1 MTRLE
6 DLRLNLAN
14 YQLHS
19 PGVCFMHASA
29 QSSLLFPRSRMAPTK
44 RRGPFES
51 DDDSDGAESLD
62 SQSSA
67 RKRRR
72 TSRNTSVATGS
83 SDDDEMDVSTPPSD
97 LESGAD
103 SENDED
109 DRTATQAELA
119 KRAKGRN
126 QKNEA
131 VASGILERVE
141 MKNFMC
147 HGEYRVD
154 LGPLINFICGQNGSG
169 KSAILTAIILCL
181 GGKASATNRGSS
193 LKSFIKEGQDSAKIA
208 CFIKNQGENAYM
220 PDDYGASIEVER
232 SFSRNGTSGFK
243 IKSSSGRI
251 VSTKKADL
259 EDICDHFVLQMDNP
273 LNILHQDQAR
283 QFITVAT
290 PPEKYRFFLKGVLL
304 EQLDADYRLIEEQ
317 LDNIIPKI
325 ERGRSDL
332 KTYKQ
337 TWELAHARALEVRQ
351 HETLWDRRRDIRRM
365 RVWEQVVRQ
374 EENLEKYTTTRA
386 ELETKLAA
394 TRERASLIR
403 QTYDQ
408 SLQRAANAGQ
418 VLQDAEAEVQKVRDD
433 KNEEKAEQEK
443 AKGEMHEVQAEH
455 RQLRDTVK
463 GAEAAIATKMQ
474 EITQEEDRLAEVDG
488 GGAARRRRELIEA
501 REAVKEAATMQQDH
515 SKQTEKLKQAIDAA
529 ADKVTEA
536 SIAAKAKQQGIDQ
549 QEQQLRNI
557 RNRETPDTV
566 FHHNMP
572 QLITAIGRETRFR
585 QKPIGPIGKHIKL
598 LKPEW
603 SSLLEKYFGNTL
615 NGFVVTCKTDQS
627 IMQNLMKRFNVF
639 VPVIITGQA
648 LIDTAPTEPDGSF
661 STVLRCMEIDNI
673 LVRKVL
679 VLQHFIEN
687 SILIE
692 DLDEASRVMYPEHR
706 ERPRNVGRCLCF
718 HPQTRTKGIMLSHR
732 GGRPAQDPIEQHSG
746 KSRMKTDLEE
756 QVRHQEG
763 IIQHAKEQLL
773 DAQANLRASQNS
785 HKQAQQSYQRHK
797 NAARELKIKFEE
809 AEDLVISLQEAINED
824 NSNVGTL
831 EALRTALNEAEQS
844 KELNGALFMDAEIA
858 KTDKKK
864 KLDEATQK
872 LNEFDAKI
880 QGLEETARRLKV
892 EAQTT
897 DKKKQHDLNEL
908 NAAEQNVQD
917 GEKDLN
923 EVKTKVTDQEK
934 AVESFTAQALEHIA
948 RVNVPEGETQLS
960 LIAKDD
966 ALKKQLDDAEARLGG
981 SREQIEAKASQTL
994 AAYNRA
1000 KKDVK
1005 DLNELLERLKD
1016 TLVQRKARWEQFRR
1030 YISTAAR
1037 SKFTV
1042 MLSERGFRGKL
1053 ILDHKHKRLDL
1064 RVEPDI
1070 TQRSDSGRSA
1080 KTLSGGEKSFSQIC
1094 LLLAIW
1100 DAMGSPIRCLD
1111 EFDVYMDAVNRTRSV
1126 NLLVEA
1132 ARSSHGKQ
1140 YVFISPGTA
1149 GDIKLAD
1156 DVKAIK

>member
-1 MTRLE
+1 
-6 DLRLNLAN
+6 
-14 YQLHS
+14 
-19 PGVCFMHASA
+19 
-29 QSSLLFPRSRMAPTK
+29 MAPSK

-51 DDDSDGAESLD
+51 DDDSEDAAGSQS

-72 TSRNTSVATGS
+72 TGRNTSVATGS
-83 SDDDEMDVSTPPSD
+83 SNDDEVDVSTPPSD
-97 LESGAD
+97 LESEAD

-109 DRTATQAELA
+109 ERTATQAELA
-119 KRAKGRN
+119 KRAEGRH

-147 HGEYRVD
+147 HGEYTVY

-181 GGKASATNRGSS
+181 GGKASATNRGSA
-193 LKSFIKEGQDSAKIA
+193 LKNFIKEGQDSAKIS
-208 CFIKNQGENAYM
+208 CFIKNQGDNAYM

-232 SFSRNGTSGFK
+232 NFTRNGTSGFK

-251 VSTKKADL
+251 ISTKKGDL
-259 EDICDHFVLQMDNP
+259 DDVCDHFVLQMDNP

-283 QFITVAT
+283 QFLTVAT

-304 EQLDADYRLIEEQ
+304 EQLDADYHLIEEQ
-317 LDNIIPKI
+317 LDNIFPKI
-325 ERGRSDL
+325 ESGRSDL

-337 TWELAHARALEVRQ
+337 TWEVAHARALEVRQ
-351 HETLWDRRRDIRRM
+351 HETLRDRIRGIRMM
-365 RVWEQVVRQ
+365 RVWEQVIRQ
-374 EENLEKYTTTRA
+374 EENLEKYMTTRA
-386 ELETKLAA
+386 ELDTKLAA
-394 TRERASLIR
+394 TRERANLIR

-408 SLQRAANAGQ
+408 SLQCAANAGQ
-418 VLQDAEAEVQKVRDD
+418 VLQDGEAEVQKVRDD

-443 AKGEMHEVQAEH
+443 AKAEMHEVQAEH
-455 RQLRDTVK
+455 RQLRETVR

-488 GGAARRRRELIEA
+488 GGAARRRRELSEA
-501 REAVKEAATMQQDH
+501 RDAVKEAADTQKNH
-515 SKQTEKLKQAIDAA
+515 SKETDELKKAIDAA

-536 SIAAKAKQQGIDQ
+536 DTAAKAKRQDVGQ
-549 QEQQLRNI
+549 QEEQLRNI

-566 FHHNMP
+566 FHRNMP
-572 QLITAIGRETRFR
+572 QLLTAIGRETRFR

-603 SSLLEKYFGNTL
+603 SSLLESFFGNTL
-615 NGFVVTCKTDQS
+615 NGFVVTCKSDQS
-627 IMQNLMKRFNVF
+627 IMQSLMKRFNVF
-639 VPVIITGQA
+639 VPVNITSPA
-648 LIDTAPTEPDGSF
+648 LIDTARTEPDASF
-661 STVLRCMEIDNI
+661 STVLRSMEIDNV

-679 VLQHFIEN
+679 VLQHYIEN
-687 SILIE
+687 SILIADSE
-692 DLDEASRVMYPEHR
+692 EASRVMFPEHR

-718 HPQTRTKGIMLSHR
+718 HPQARTKGIMLSHR
-732 GGRPAQDPIEQHSG
+732 GGRPAQDPIEQRSG
-746 KSRMKTDLEE
+746 KSRMKTDLEG

-773 DAQANLRASQNS
+773 DAQTNFRTCQNS
-785 HKQAQQSYQRHK
+785 HKQAQQAYQRHK

-809 AEDLVISLQEAINED
+809 AEDLVIVLQDAIKED
-824 NSNVGTL
+824 TSNVGTL
-831 EALRTALNEAEQS
+831 EALRTALREAEQS
-844 KELNGALFMDAEIA
+844 KELNGALFLDADSA
-858 KTDKKK
+858 KADKKK
-864 KLDEATQK
+864 KLEELTRR

-892 EAQTT
+892 EAQKT
-897 DKKKQHDLNEL
+897 DKKKQYDLNEL

-917 GEKDLN
+917 GENDLN
-923 EVKTKVTDQEK
+923 EVKKKVTDQEA
-934 AVESFTAQALEHIA
+934 AVESFTAQALSHFA
-948 RVNVPEGETQLS
+948 RVNVPEGETQNS
-960 LIAKDD
+960 LTAKGE

-981 SREQIEAKASQTL
+981 SREQIEAKALATL

-1005 DLNELLERLKD
+1005 DLNELSERLKD
-1016 TLVQRKARWEQFRR
+1016 TLLQRKDRWELFRK

-1037 SKFTV
+1037 SKFTAL
-1042 MLSERGFRGKL
+1042 LSERGFRGKL
-1053 ILDHKHKRLDL
+1053 LLDHKHRRLDL

-1070 TQRSDSGRSA
+1070 TQRSDAGRSA

-1149 GDIKLAD
+1149 SDIKLAD